1 MRHRYFD
8 GPYPRAYAHRGWH
21 IDDLVGCE
29 NTLAAFERAVA
40 EGFGY
45 LELDVHLSVD
55 GVPVVHHDPTLDR
68 TTDGTGPVNARTA
81 AELRTVL
88 VRGREPIPLLVDVL
102 TALPDTRIT
111 IELKSGEVLEPVLE
125 VVEST
130 GSWERTCIAGFNE
143 GWLARVRSLG
153 GDRVCT
159 SMAPRSAFG
168 LRARAWLD
176 SLPGP
181 LSALPSPPVA
191 GDVAQLPRTYGFL
204 TLVDAGLV
212 RAAHGQA
219 REVHV
224 WTIDE
229 PVEMAELLDLGV
241 DGLLTDRPDL
251 LRELLIQRGRWV
263 S

>member
-8 GPYPRAYAHRGWH
+8 GPHPRAYAHRGWH
-21 IDDLVGCE
+21 IGDLIGCE

-45 LELDVHLSVD
+45 LELDVHRSAD
-55 GVPVVHHDPTLDR
+55 GMPVVHHDATLDR
-68 TTDGTGPVNARTA
+68 TTDGTGPVNARTT

-88 VRGREPIPLLVDVL
+88 VRGREPIPLLEDVL

-125 VVEST
+125 VVERT
-130 GSWERTCIAGFNE
+130 ASWDRICIAGFNE
-143 GWLARVRSLG
+143 GWLTRARTLA

-176 SLPGP
+176 ALPGP
-181 LSALPSPPVA
+181 LSALPSPLVA

-212 RAAHGQA
+212 RAAHDQA
-219 REVHV
+219 CEVHV
-224 WTIDE
+224 WTIDD

-241 DGLLTDRPDL
+241 DGLLSDRPDR